1 MGLPNVF
8 NILKS
13 GATVYYAPVGEALPD
28 PAVIGAGD
36 AWGGNWEQIGA
47 TKEPVA
53 LKYTTDEHSSEV
65 EEFLGPVR
73 RWRIKE
79 ELALETVMAELTADY
94 LGLAVN
100 EAASLAGSSVPYD
113 ELIVGNITQLDEL
126 AWGFEGILCDA
137 TNTKTPV
144 RFFIPRGTAKLNG
157 DLKFSRRD
165 DDYTG
170 VPLQVNGLA
179 DVDDAIDPGR
189 MFVFQRVPA
198 IGSGS

>member
-1 MGLPNVF
+1 MGAPNVF

-13 GATVYYAPVGEALPD
+13 GAVVWHAPFGEAFPD
-28 PAVIGAGD
+28 PAVIDAGD
-36 AWGGNWEQIGA
+36 AWGGNWERIGA

-73 RWRIKE
+73 RFRIKE
-79 ELALETVMAELTADY
+79 ELALETVMAELTAEY
-94 LGLAVN
+94 LGLAVGS
-100 EAASLAGSSVPYD
+100 APFLAGSGVPYD
-113 ELIVGNITQLDEL
+113 ELVVGNDPCLDEE

-137 TNTKTPV
+137 GCVETPV

-170 VPLQVNGLA
+170 VPLQVNALA
-179 DVDDAIDPGR
+179 DVDDVTDPGR
-189 MFVFQRVPA
+189 MFVFQHVPA